1 MQNVAAP
8 LKPGKDR
15 WTYLNLFVEQE
26 LDGLERVNLLLELL
40 PEVDGVKL
48 FHFANDAPE

>member
-8 LKPGKDR
+8 LKPGKDC
-15 WTYLNLFVEQE
+15 WTYLNLFVELE

-40 PEVDGVKL
+40 PEVADVKR
-48 FHFANDAPE
+48 FHFVNDDAE